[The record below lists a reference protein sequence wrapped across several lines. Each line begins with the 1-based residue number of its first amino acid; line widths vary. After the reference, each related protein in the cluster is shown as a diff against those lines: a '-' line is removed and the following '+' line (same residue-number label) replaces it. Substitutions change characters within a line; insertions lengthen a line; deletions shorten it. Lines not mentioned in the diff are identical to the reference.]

1 MDEWKG
7 PFGALFSL
15 TIADFSYARIQR
27 HPTEIKRTVSLG
39 RKEGNTMRQTRAQ
52 GFSLLETLAAMF
64 LLALCFGALMQA
76 AGASMALNARAADY
90 TQASLWASGLLDRQY
105 VTEFPAAG
113 MHEGTFDDTYRWK
126 MTVSEPPDAGM
137 IQTSI
142 PMRLYRIE
150 LTVAWSEKGKDA
162 SARFVTQR
170 VVSDP
175 PLHDPPPPAR
185 NMPGGDS

>member
-1 MDEWKG
+1 
-7 PFGALFSL
+7 
-15 TIADFSYARIQR
+15 
-27 HPTEIKRTVSLG
+27 
-39 RKEGNTMRQTRAQ
+39 MRQRREQ

-105 VTEFPAAG
+105 VTEFPSTG
-113 MHEGTFDDTYRWK
+113 IHEGRFDDTYRWK
-126 MTVSEPPDAGM
+126 MTVSEP
-137 IQTSI
+137 TSETSVRTTT

-150 LTVAWSEKGKDA
+150 LTVEWNEKGKDA

-170 VVSDP
+170 AVSEVP
-175 PLHDPPPPAR
+175 PRDVPSR
-185 NMPGGDS
+185 GGDS